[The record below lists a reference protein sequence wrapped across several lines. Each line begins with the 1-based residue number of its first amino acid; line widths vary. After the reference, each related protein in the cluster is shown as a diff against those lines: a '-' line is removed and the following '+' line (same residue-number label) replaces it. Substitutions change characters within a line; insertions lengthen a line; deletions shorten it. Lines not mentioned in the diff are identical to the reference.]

1 MSLVQGDL
9 DGGDSP
15 EQKKDQPPNKV
26 IGNQGDTCAEQRQ
39 GDEQSN
45 IARLGVHSRSRLE
58 RGSDQAAPSSSARVD
73 GLEPY
78 ETLSAP
84 SGTAGHLSGSDRATR
99 CPIGNEPRR
108 GADASRPRP
117 LRGVN

>member
-15 EQKKDQPPNKV
+15 EHKKDQPPNKV
-26 IGNQGDTCAEQRQ
+26 IGNQGDTCAEERQ
-39 GDEQSN
+39 GGEQSN

-58 RGSDQAAPSSSARVD
+58 RGSDQAAPSSCARVD

-78 ETLSAP
+78 NAP
-84 SGTAGHLSGSDRATR
+84 PRQDGRPSFWERPSHALPDRR
-99 CPIGNEPRR
+99 RVPPRGQR
-108 GADASRPRP
+108 
-117 LRGVN
+117 